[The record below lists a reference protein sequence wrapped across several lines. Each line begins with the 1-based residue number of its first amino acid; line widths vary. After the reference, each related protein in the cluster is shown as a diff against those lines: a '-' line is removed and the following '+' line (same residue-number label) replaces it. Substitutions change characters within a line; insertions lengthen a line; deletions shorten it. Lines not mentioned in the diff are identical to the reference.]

1 MPKMK
6 THRGAAKRFKR
17 RKSGVIGRKKSTVTH
32 NLARKSS
39 KRKMHL
45 RKPAVVH
52 KSDQDRVQRLL
63 PN

>member
-17 RKSGVIGRKKSTVTH
+17 RKSGVIGRGKSTVTH
-32 NLARKSS
+32 NLASKSS

-45 RKPAVVH
+45 RKSTAVH
-52 KSDQDRVQRLL
+52 KSDQNRVRRLL

>member
-17 RKSGVIGRKKSTVTH
+17 RKSGSIGRKKSTVTH
-32 NLARKSS
+32 NLTSKSS

-45 RKPAVVH
+45 RKPTEVH
-52 KSDQDRVQRLL
+52 KSDEDRVKRLL